1 MTELLNI
8 SALSLYLNMGGMV
21 ASSVVIEAPTGYRC
35 RRSEFSLQMKV
46 KGRAI
51 GDLPPTPSSLAHNV
65 SYIVR
70 VYGPLGTLGGDD
82 GEDVVET

>member
-46 KGRAI
+46 KR
-51 GDLPPTPSSLAHNV
+51 
-65 SYIVR
+65 R
-70 VYGPLGTLGGDD
+70 
-82 GEDVVET
+82 